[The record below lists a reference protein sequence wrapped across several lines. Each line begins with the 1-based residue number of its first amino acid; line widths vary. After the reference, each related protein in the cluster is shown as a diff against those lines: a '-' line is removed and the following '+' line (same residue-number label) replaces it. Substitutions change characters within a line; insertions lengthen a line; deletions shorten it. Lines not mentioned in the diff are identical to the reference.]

1 MIVIRGMKMIE
12 NIDFIGQK
20 AVVNNLRTKVNML
33 SSKLPANL
41 RKTIT
46 PTEAVRGVSPF

>member
-1 MIVIRGMKMIE
+1 
-12 NIDFIGQK
+12 
-20 AVVNNLRTKVNML
+20 VNNLRTKVNML

-46 PTEAVRGVSPF
+46 PTKAVHGISSF